1 MPGTAAG
8 LTLAHGL
15 PLVTRKYGL
24 FEGCSVTCL
33 DLFLF
38 QECVEDL
45 GLSLVGY
52 CYLLFFNGTIP

>member
-1 MPGTAAG
+1 MPSMDVG
-8 LTLAHGL
+8 LTPAPAL
-15 PLVTRKYGL
+15 PLVARKYGL

-33 DLFLF
+33 DLFVF

-52 CYLLFFNGTIP
+52 SYLCTHK